1 MPTLVSGNTINFNI
15 YILDQDGNIYR
26 TDSSSKAVIDKQ
38 DSSTSNVILLNNVVI
53 ANEGVYYFQ

>member
-38 DSSTSNVILLNNVVI
+38 DSSTSNVILLNNVVV